1 VRCQIYHLVGRVG
14 RLISG
19 ILKRLDLP
27 THGLSSVTSCTAA
40 PGTGRDPVHE
50 PEIARSQRVVV
61 CPAAHP
67 GILMPALSRPLLRHR
82 PAQVS
87 IFAPHGGWVYAPRA
101 WVLVARAEHSR
112 ISDPAGHGHQ
122 GGDRRVRPPRADPR
136 AGAVG
141 CVLFPARLGTAEVY
155 ELDRP
160 AAGGLGGV
168 SDRPGFVSAASRPP
182 GTSRIR
188 LRSAFHRAIAT
199 TWREGLAPPSI
210 PRVSRPTSASVA
222 HHRR

>member
-1 VRCQIYHLVGRVG
+1 MDTKAAIAACGHLE
-14 RLISG
+14 LI
-19 ILKRLDLP
+19 R
-27 THGLSSVTSCTAA
+27 
-40 PGTGRDPVHE
+40 E
-50 PEIARSQRVVV
+50 PELSDV
-61 CPAAHP
+61 CSSPP
-67 GILMPALSRPLLRHR
+67 GWGL
-82 PAQVS
+82 
-87 IFAPHGGWVYAPRA
+87 
-101 WVLVARAEHSR
+101 
-112 ISDPAGHGHQ
+112 
-122 GGDRRVRPPRADPR
+122 
-136 AGAVG
+136 
-141 CVLFPARLGTAEVY
+141 AEVY

-168 SDRPGFVSAASRPP
+168 SDHPGFVSAASRPP